1 MFGSIAVA
9 TSLFLSQAKLT
20 YDIVKDYTY
29 RQEQSLRQEYENA
42 SNNVCYSLR
51 LALYQICEIRNI
63 TPQEAKE
70 LREFLDFLN
79 QAKIV
84 AQNRV
89 KTYQYKCDKNVLYSI
104 LSVTHILESVLD
116 DEFMNLTGG
125 YRMPDDILAFGKG
138 LYDLS

>member
-51 LALYQICEIRNI
+51 LALYQICEIRKHNPTRSKRAKRIFRFFKSSKDCSPKSRKNI
-63 TPQEAKE
+63 SIQM
-70 LREFLDFLN
+70 R
-79 QAKIV
+79 Q
-84 AQNRV
+84 
-89 KTYQYKCDKNVLYSI
+89 KCAL
-104 LSVTHILESVLD
+104 
-116 DEFMNLTGG
+116 
-125 YRMPDDILAFGKG
+125 
-138 LYDLS
+138 